1 MVYRRHP
8 QLESGGTPAK
18 FWSTQPS
25 PEVKPCSF
33 SDDTPNQA
41 VEAPQPKLSLPK
53 PPFSGHS
60 AIPPASGI
68 PQPSFSWPTRIP
80 YQQLPT
86 SSSILQQFSWLT
98 RFLSSS
104 KQRQASFPSLV
115 FLANQASP
123 PASTN
128 LQQPSAEVSWLTRVP
143 SSSKQRQP
151 SFPSVVFPGQPGF
164 PTGSYQPATAFC
176 SSFSWLTRFLSSS
189 KQRQASDPSLVF
201 LASQASPPASTNQ
214 QQQSAE
220 IFLAKQGSQQQQ
232 ARTSVIPQPSFS
244 WPTRIPQQQ
253 LPTSSSNLQKVSWL
267 NRVPSSS
274 KQEQA
279 LFPSL
284 VFPGQAGFPSS
295 SYQPAAAICRSFP
308 G

>member
-1 MVYRRHP
+1 MV
-8 QLESGGTPAK
+8 
-18 FWSTQPS
+18 
-25 PEVKPCSF
+25 F
-33 SDDTPNQA
+33 SVDTSNQA
-41 VEAPQPKLSLPK
+41 VEALQTKLSLPK

-68 PQPSFSWPTRIP
+68 PQPSFPGQP
-80 YQQLPT
+80 GFPT
-86 SSSILQQFSWLT
+86 SSYQPVAAFCSSFSWLT
-98 RFLSSS
+98 TFLSSS
-104 KQRQASFPSLV
+104 KQRQASVPSLV

-128 LQQPSAEVSWLTRVP
+128 
-143 SSSKQRQP
+143 
-151 SFPSVVFPGQPGF
+151 
-164 PTGSYQPATAFC
+164 
-176 SSFSWLTRFLSSS
+176 
-189 KQRQASDPSLVF
+189 
-201 LASQASPPASTNQ
+201 Q
-214 QQQSAE
+214 QQQSADVFLSNQGSQQQQVRTSVIPQPSFPGQSGFPPAATSQRQQSAE
-220 IFLAKQGSQQQQ
+220 VFLANQGSQQQQ

-253 LPTSSSNLQKVSWL
+253 LPTSSSNLQKFSWL
-267 NRVPSSS
+267 TRIPSSS

-284 VFPGQAGFPSS
+284 VFPGQPGFPSS